1 MVIPVLN
8 AVLVRPDAS
17 LSQLMASN
25 PASASCQ
32 AQQGFL
38 GVLMLT
44 TAMKNVNALIMCW
57 WASMVS
63 IQPQIVIYLMGSKA
77 NLRIWLISLM
87 RCSYQFRITR
97 RILLQSDVH
106 LVLATI
112 FSNLLYILPVES
124 LDLDKLAS
132 TFLHLCTIILQ

>member
-8 AVLVRPDAS
+8 AVLVQPDAS

-63 IQPQIVIYLMGSKA
+63 IQPQIVI
-77 NLRIWLISLM
+77 
-87 RCSYQFRITR
+87 
-97 RILLQSDVH
+97 
-106 LVLATI
+106 
-112 FSNLLYILPVES
+112 
-124 LDLDKLAS
+124 
-132 TFLHLCTIILQ
+132 